1 MILMVAIKTEL
12 TLNEKSDENGT
23 DKSDGQ
29 SDDIDDGVEAV
40 SEEIPNCYFN
50 EIAQHDALLSPV
62 IYS

>member
-1 MILMVAIKTEL
+1 MVAIKTEL

-29 SDDIDDGVEAV
+29 SDDIDDGVETV
-40 SEEIPNCYFN
+40 SEEISNSYFN
-50 EIAQHDALLSPV
+50 EITQHDALLSPV